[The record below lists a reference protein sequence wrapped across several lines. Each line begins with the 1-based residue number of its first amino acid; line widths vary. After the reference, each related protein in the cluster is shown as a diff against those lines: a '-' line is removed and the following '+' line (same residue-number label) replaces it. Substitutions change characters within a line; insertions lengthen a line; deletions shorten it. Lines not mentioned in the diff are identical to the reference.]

1 MRFRTATASA
11 GLLLIVSAIV
21 AGCATDDC
29 DGNRNTLPE
38 AGFYANT
45 AAHPKLAIDGLT
57 VFGVGAPGDSLLLD
71 SAVNVSS
78 VPLPFN
84 LDAGSSTFVFRY
96 DQAGGLEDRVTFC
109 YEAQP
114 YFVSSACG
122 VSYRF
127 HIKGIEHTSQL
138 IDSIAVP
145 GDIITNA
152 EGENIRIY
160 FRYTEEEGPQ

>member
-1 MRFRTATASA
+1 M
-11 GLLLIVSAIV
+11 VV
-21 AGCATDDC
+21 GCATDDC

-45 AAHPKLAIDGLT
+45 PAHPKLAIDGLT

-84 LDAGSSTFVFRY
+84 LEAESTTFVFRY
-96 DQAGGLEDRVTFC
+96 DQAGGVEDQVTFR

-127 HIKGIEHTSQL
+127 HIKGIEHTNQL
-138 IDSIAVP
+138 IDSISVP
-145 GDIITNA
+145 GDVITNA
-152 EGENIRIY
+152 EGENICIY
-160 FRYTEEEGPQ
+160 FRYTEEEVQQ